1 MIHPT
6 LRQLQYI
13 VAVAD
18 ERHFGRA
25 AEACFVT
32 QPALSAQVRQL
43 ESLLEVQIF
52 ERNSRRVLVTPA
64 GETLVERA
72 RRILMEVEELVEA
85 ARVAQQ
91 PLSGTLRIGVIPT
104 VSPYLLPRA
113 LPKLRRKHRELR
125 PLLREDHTARIVA
138 ELEAGRLD
146 VLLLA
151 LEAELGNAQT
161 LPLFRDDFLAV
172 MPTNHPLARKRSLR
186 LEDLDGQQVLLLE
199 DGHCLRDQAL
209 AVCSAQGASE
219 LGDFRAT
226 SLSTLTQMVSSGGA
240 MTLLPELALAV
251 ETRGRRDLAVRPF
264 RSPAP
269 YRTIG
274 LAWRPSSP
282 KEDEFRTLGESF
294 AARGKS
300 QIP

>member
-1 MIHPT
+1 MNRPT
-6 LRQLQYI
+6 LRQLEYI

-32 QPALSAQVRQL
+32 QPALSAQVREL
-43 ESLLEVQIF
+43 ESLLDLQVF
-52 ERNSRRVLVTPA
+52 ERHSRRVLVTPTGA
-64 GETLVERA
+64 GLVERA
-72 RRILMEVEELVEA
+72 RRILVEVDELVEA
-85 ARVAQQ
+85 ARAAQQ
-91 PLSGTLRIGVIPT
+91 LLSGTLRVGVIPT
-104 VSPYLLPRA
+104 VSPYLLPRV
-113 LPKLRRKHRELR
+113 LPKLRRKHQALR
-125 PLLREDHTARIVA
+125 LRLREDHTARLVT

-151 LEAELGNAQT
+151 LEAELGNAHT

-172 MPTNHPLARKRSLR
+172 MPTDHLLARKKSLR
-186 LEDLDGQQVLLLE
+186 LEDLEGEQVLLLE

-226 SLSTLTQMVSSGGA
+226 SLSTLTQMVTDGDV
-240 MTLLPELALAV
+240 MTLLPELALGV

-269 YRTIG
+269 HRTIG

-282 KEDEFRTLGESF
+282 REEEFHALAESF
-294 AARGKS
+294 AV
-300 QIP
+300 

>member
-1 MIHPT
+1 MIRPT
-6 LRQLQYI
+6 LRQLEYI

-18 ERHFGRA
+18 QRHFGRA

-32 QPALSAQVRQL
+32 QPGLSAQVREL
-43 ESLLEVQIF
+43 ESLLELQIF
-52 ERNSRRVLVTPA
+52 ERDSRRVLVTPA
-64 GETLVERA
+64 GAELVERA
-72 RRILMEVEELVEA
+72 RKILVEVDELVEA

-91 PLSGTLRIGVIPT
+91 PLCGTLRVGVIPT
-104 VSPYLLPRA
+104 VAPYLLPRVI
-113 LPKLRRKHRELR
+113 PKMRRKHRELHLR
-125 PLLREDHTARIVA
+125 LREDHTVRIVA

-146 VLLLA
+146 LLLLA

-172 MPTNHPLARKRSLR
+172 MPVNHPLARKKRLR
-186 LEDLDGQQVLLLE
+186 QEDLNGQQVLLLE

-209 AVCSAQGASE
+209 AVCTAQGASE

-226 SLSTLTQMVSSGGA
+226 SLSTLTQMVTDGEA
-240 MTLLPELALAV
+240 MTLLPELALGV

-269 YRTIG
+269 HRTIG

-282 KEDEFRTLGESF
+282 REEEFHALAESF
-294 AARGKS
+294 S
-300 QIP
+300 I

>member
-1 MIHPT
+1 MIRPT
-6 LRQLQYI
+6 LRQLEYI

-18 ERHFGRA
+18 KRHFGRA

-32 QPALSAQVRQL
+32 QPGLSAQVREL
-43 ESLLEVQIF
+43 ESLLDIQIF
-52 ERNSRRVLVTPA
+52 ERHSRRVLVTPA
-64 GETLVERA
+64 GAGLVERA
-72 RRILMEVEELVEA
+72 RKILVEVDELVEA

-91 PLSGTLRIGVIPT
+91 PLCGELRLGVIPT
-104 VSPYLLPRA
+104 VAPYLLPRV
-113 LPKLRRKHRELR
+113 LPKMRKKHTELR
-125 PLLREDHTARIVA
+125 LLLREDHTARIVV

-151 LEAELGNAQT
+151 LEAELGKAQT
-161 LPLFRDDFLAV
+161 FPLFRDDFLAV
-172 MPTNHPLARKRSLR
+172 MPIDHPLARKRSLR
-186 LEDLDGQQVLLLE
+186 QEDLNGEQVLLLE

-226 SLSTLTQMVSSGGA
+226 SLSTLTQMVTGGDV
-240 MTLLPELALAV
+240 MTLLPELALDV

-264 RSPAP
+264 RPPAP
-269 YRTIG
+269 HRTIG

-282 KEDEFRTLGESF
+282 RQEEFRALADSF
-294 AARGKS
+294 S
-300 QIP
+300 I

>member
-1 MIHPT
+1 MIRPT
-6 LRQLQYI
+6 LRQLEYI

-32 QPALSAQVRQL
+32 QPGLSAQVREL
-43 ESLLEVQIF
+43 ESLLDLQIF
-52 ERNSRRVLVTPA
+52 ERDSRRVLVTPA
-64 GETLVERA
+64 GEELVERA
-72 RRILMEVEELVEA
+72 RRILVEVDELVEA
-85 ARVAQQ
+85 ARLAQR
-91 PLSGTLRIGVIPT
+91 PLSGTLRLGVIPT
-104 VSPYLLPRA
+104 VGPYLLPRA
-113 LPKLRRKHRELR
+113 VPKLRRKHRRLR
-125 PLLREDHTARIVA
+125 LLLREDHTARIVA

-151 LEAELGNAQT
+151 LEAELGNPHT

-172 MPTNHPLARKRSLR
+172 MPADHRLARKKSLR
-186 LEDLDGQQVLLLE
+186 LEDLDGEQVLLLE

-226 SLSTLTQMVSSGGA
+226 SLSTLTQMIAGGNL
-240 MTLLPELALAV
+240 MTLLPELAIDV
-251 ETRGRRDLAVRPF
+251 EMRGRRDLVVRPF

-269 YRTIG
+269 HRTIG

-282 KEDEFRTLGESF
+282 RQEEFRTLAESL
-294 AARGKS
+294 A
-300 QIP
+300 I

>member
-1 MIHPT
+1 MIRPT
-6 LRQLQYI
+6 LRQLEYI

-18 ERHFGRA
+18 QRHFGRA

-32 QPALSAQVRQL
+32 QPGLSAQVREL
-43 ESLLEVQIF
+43 ESLLELQIF
-52 ERNSRRVLVTPA
+52 ERDSRRVLVTPA
-64 GETLVERA
+64 GAELVERA
-72 RRILMEVEELVEA
+72 RKIRVEVDERVEA

-91 PLSGTLRIGVIPT
+91 PLCGTLRVGVIPT
-104 VSPYLLPRA
+104 VAPYLLPRVI
-113 LPKLRRKHRELR
+113 PKMRRKHRELHLR
-125 PLLREDHTARIVA
+125 LREDHTVRIVA

-146 VLLLA
+146 LLLLA

-172 MPTNHPLARKRSLR
+172 MPADHPLARKKRLR
-186 LEDLDGQQVLLLE
+186 QEDLNGQQVLLLE

-209 AVCSAQGASE
+209 AVCTAQGASE

-226 SLSTLTQMVSSGGA
+226 SLSTLTQMVTDGEA
-240 MTLLPELALAV
+240 MTLLPELALGV

-269 YRTIG
+269 HRTIG

-282 KEDEFRTLGESF
+282 REEEFRALAESF
-294 AARGKS
+294 S
-300 QIP
+300 I

>member
-1 MIHPT
+1 MIRPT
-6 LRQLQYI
+6 LRQLEYI

-25 AEACFVT
+25 AETCFVT
-32 QPALSAQVRQL
+32 QPGLSAQVREL
-43 ESLLEVQIF
+43 ESLLDLQMF

-64 GETLVERA
+64 GAELVERA
-72 RRILMEVEELVEA
+72 RRILVEVDELVEA

-91 PLSGTLRIGVIPT
+91 LLCGTLRLGVIPT
-104 VSPYLLPRA
+104 VSPYLLPRV
-113 LPKLRRKHRELR
+113 LPRIRRKHKELR
-125 PLLREDHTARIVA
+125 LLLREDHTARIVA

-172 MPTNHPLARKRSLR
+172 MPTDHPLVRKKSLR
-186 LEDLDGQQVLLLE
+186 LEDLDGEQVLLLD

-209 AVCSAQGASE
+209 AVCSAQGATE

-226 SLSTLTQMVSSGGA
+226 SLSTLTQMVTGGDA
-240 MTLLPELALAV
+240 MTLLPELAVDL

-264 RSPAP
+264 RSPP
-269 YRTIG
+269 PHRTIG
-274 LAWRPSSP
+274 LAWRPSSSR
-282 KEDEFRTLGESF
+282 EEEFRALAESF
-294 AARGKS
+294 AN
-300 QIP
+300 